1 MTTKKVMKGSSKN
14 NTSKIVGAI
23 AGIAAISVATY
34 LLAGPHGKKNRKDL
48 KAWMLKMK
56 ADVAEKVENLK
67 EVSATKYHDIVD
79 EVANKYSKLKN
90 IDKNDIMAEAMHLKK
105 EWSKMTKSGKKS
117 VKKLA
122 RTVKQGGSTK
132 KVTKKSK

>member
-1 MTTKKVMKGSSKN
+1 MNKMINKKVVKKTSSN
-14 NTSKIVGAI
+14 NTSKVMGAI

-34 LLAGPHGKKNRKDL
+34 LLAGPNGKKNRKDL

-79 EVANKYSKLKN
+79 EVANKYGKLKN

-105 EWSKMTKSGKKS
+105 EWAKMTKQGKNTVKKS
-117 VKKLA
+117 IKKA
-122 RTVKQGGSTK
+122 VK

>member
-1 MTTKKVMKGSSKN
+1 MIKKKMTKKAPTSNTGKVM
-14 NTSKIVGAI
+14 GAI

-56 ADVAEKVENLK
+56 AEVAEKVENLK
-67 EVSATKYHDIVD
+67 EVSASKYHDIVN
-79 EVANKYSKLKN
+79 EVANKYSKIKN
-90 IDKNDIMAEAMHLKK
+90 IDKNDLQAEAMHLKK
-105 EWSKMTKSGKKS
+105 EWLKMTKSGKKA

-122 RTVKQGGSTK
+122 RTAKQGGAVK